1 MRLIID
7 AVGASTG
14 GNITILNNI
23 LYYLSAINTK
33 LLITVYIEKIPAKK
47 YFIVKNNNIG
57 IKIVNDKSLVQKIM
71 WQQFE
76 LHKTVQKNGGD
87 VILSITNIGS
97 FFPKIP
103 QVVYF
108 HQALLFIPNKQL
120 FSFFDLSYIIRFKI
134 LKLFVVLGFFKAK
147 AIIAQTAF
155 VKQNIINEF
164 PSVKDKVY
172 QIYSGIPKIF
182 EEHVSN
188 WTVPEEIEHEF
199 KILYIAHPSEY
210 KNFDILF
217 ETAKLAK
224 EKDVRFKF
232 LLTLDKSS
240 NDKRYQK
247 FISQYVDKISEYEII
262 EYFHF
267 TGSLKNNAEIEQ
279 AYKFSDIVIHP
290 SFVESFPQT
299 FTEAMQ
305 YGKPLL
311 SVDLPY
317 AREIAGDASLYFKAT
332 EPNNLLDAILTYL
345 NNKDFLF
352 DMSLRSKQQV
362 ELFDPMKR
370 WTELYDVIQKLKSSS
385 L

>member
-14 GNITILNNI
+14 GNMTILNNI
-23 LYYLSAINTK
+23 IYYLSAIDTK
-33 LLITVYIEKIPAKK
+33 LQITVYIEKTPAEK
-47 YFIVKNNNIG
+47 YFMVTNNNIE
-57 IKIVNDKSLVQKIM
+57 IKTVSDKSLVQKIK

-87 VILSITNIGS
+87 VILSITNVGS
-97 FFPKIP
+97 FFPKTP

-108 HQALLFIPNKQL
+108 HQALLFIPNSQL
-120 FSFFDLSYIIRFKI
+120 FTFFNLKYIVRFKV
-134 LKLFVVLGFFKAK
+134 LKLFVVLGFLKAK

-155 VKQNIINEF
+155 VKQNIINEL
-164 PSVKDKVY
+164 PIIKDKVY

-188 WTVPEEIEHEF
+188 WTVPVEIKHEF

-224 EKDVRFKF
+224 EKNIQFKF

-240 NDKRYQK
+240 NDERYRN
-247 FISQYVDKISEYEII
+247 FVSQYLDKISEYKIE
-262 EYFHF
+262 EYFYF
-267 TGSLKNNAEIEQ
+267 TGTLNNNVEIKQ
-279 AYKFSDIVIHP
+279 AYQFSDVVIHP

-332 EPNNLLDAILTYL
+332 DPNSLLDAILTYL
-345 NNKDFLF
+345 NNKDFLS
-352 DMSLRSKQQV
+352 DMSIHSEQQV
-362 ELFDPMKR
+362 ELYDPMKR
-370 WTELYDVIQKLKSSS
+370 WTELYNVIQKLKSSS

>member
-23 LYYLSAINTK
+23 LYYLSAIDSK
-33 LLITVYIEKIPAKK
+33 LKITVYIEKMPAEK
-47 YFIVKNNNIG
+47 YFIVTSDNIE
-57 IKIVNDKSLVQKIM
+57 IKSISDKSLMQKIM
-71 WQQFE
+71 WQQFG
-76 LHKTVQKNGGD
+76 LHKTVQHDGGD
-87 VILSITNIGS
+87 VILTITNVGS

-120 FSFFDLSYIIRFKI
+120 YKFFDLAYVIRFKV
-134 LKLFVVLGFFKAK
+134 LKLFVTLGFLKAK
-147 AIIAQTAF
+147 AIIAQTDF
-155 VKQNIINEF
+155 VKQSIIKQI
-164 PSVKDKVY
+164 PSVKKKVY
-172 QIYSGIPKIF
+172 RIYSGIPKVF
-182 EEHVSN
+182 EEHTSN
-188 WTVPEEIEHEF
+188 WAVPAKIKDDF

-224 EKDVRFKF
+224 EKNMQFKF
-232 LLTLDKSS
+232 LLTLDRLSE
-240 NDKRYQK
+240 DQRYQN
-247 FISQYVDKISEYEII
+247 FVSQYLDKISEYEIT

-267 TGSLKNNAEIEQ
+267 TGSLKNNAEIKQ
-279 AYKFSDIVIHP
+279 AYQFSDVIIHP

-305 YGKPLL
+305 YGKPLI

-317 AREIAGDASLYFKAT
+317 AREIAGDASLYFGVNDHIGLLNGIERYKT
-332 EPNNLLDAILTYL
+332 DKNLLSE
-345 NNKDFLF
+345 
-352 DMSLRSKQQV
+352 MSLKSKKRV
-362 ELFDPMKR
+362 DFFNPMKR
-370 WTELYDVIQKLKSSS
+370 WSELYKVLKTVRE
-385 L
+385 LK